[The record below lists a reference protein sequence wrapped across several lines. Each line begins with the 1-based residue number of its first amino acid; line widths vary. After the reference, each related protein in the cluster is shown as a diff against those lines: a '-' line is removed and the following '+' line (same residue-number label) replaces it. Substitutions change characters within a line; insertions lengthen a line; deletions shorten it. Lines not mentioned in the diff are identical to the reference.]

1 MSNDLI
7 DENSGEEESFADL
20 LESYSPR
27 MNKDIQVGDKVT
39 GEIISNEEVIIE
51 GKIDGKINAKNRVI
65 VGKTGMV
72 NADIDARELV
82 VEGRVNGN
90 VKLTQ
95 RIEIVPEGV
104 LRGNINSSKVV
115 LAEGSIFK
123 GKIDMPIDKGAFPD
137 KKPLSTEEKSEGDK
151 D

>member
-1 MSNDLI
+1 MGAFKKDASVYDR
-7 DENSGEEESFADL
+7 
-20 LESYSPR
+20 SYSEGGVSGGR
-27 MNKDIQVGDKVT
+27 SSIIGKTLSIT